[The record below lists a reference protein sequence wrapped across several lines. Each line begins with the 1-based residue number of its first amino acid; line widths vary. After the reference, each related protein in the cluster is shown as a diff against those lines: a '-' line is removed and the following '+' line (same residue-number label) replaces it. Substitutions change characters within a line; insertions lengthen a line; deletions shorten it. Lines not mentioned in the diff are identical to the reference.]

1 MLNAKR
7 FKKHHSSDQGHL
19 LPTYPTDLV
28 AEDHLARVV
37 SEIVDTLDLT
47 ELYQKF
53 SWEGGASFHPKSMV
67 RTLFYAYSQGERSS
81 RRIQKQCQENFVYL
95 YLSSGVKPDFRTISE
110 FRRKHFDI
118 LKNIFKQIVQ
128 LCYNLGM
135 ITIGKISLDGTK
147 IKADA
152 ADRKII
158 EKDKLAAELAEIEQ
172 QIPQILAEAEA
183 TDIQEDAA
191 YGETK
196 TGDELPEQLQHAQQR
211 QQQIKQLLAELE
223 REQANKLST
232 TDQDARFMKD
242 HGRIRLCYNAQCATE
257 NQVILAYDVTN
268 DEDDRAQLIP
278 MVAELEQVAT
288 QLTGKDDYPLEDVK
302 VITDAGYESGTNL
315 QHLDEREIDGYV
327 ASQFARVRAKE
338 QKGEIPPRPFSKDKF
353 SYHADGDYYQ
363 CPVGQKLQYHRT
375 TKVKGKTAT
384 LTARYYK
391 GTNCPSCAFQQQ
403 CATSK
408 TGYRQ
413 ITRYVEYDPYREK
426 IDQKLQTTQGKAMMR
441 HRATDVEPV
450 FGQMKQN
457 IFRRDSF
464 LVRGTQKVKGEFCLG
479 CIAHNIK
486 KIANHLKSTN
496 NDDNMSNIM
505 NIRRKA
511 A

>member
-1 MLNAKR
+1 MLNTKR
-7 FKKHHSSDQGHL
+7 FKKHHSSDQGQL
-19 LPTYPTDLV
+19 LPTYPSDLV

-37 SEIVDTLDLT
+37 SEIVDRLDLT

-53 SWEGGASFHPKSMV
+53 SWEGGASFHPKAMV

-81 RRIQKQCQENFVYL
+81 RRIQKQCQDNFVYL
-95 YLSSGVKPDFRTISE
+95 YLSCGVKPDFRTISE

-128 LCYNLGM
+128 LCYKLGM

-147 IKADA
+147 IKANA

-158 EKDKLAAELAEIEQ
+158 DKDKLAAELAEIER
-172 QIPQILAEAEA
+172 QISQILAEAEA

-196 TGDELPEQLQHAQQR
+196 TGDELPDQLQQAQQR

-232 TDQDARFMKD
+232 TDQHARFMKD

-278 MVAELEQVAT
+278 IVAELEQLAT
-288 QLTGKDDYPLEDVK
+288 QLTGKDDHPLEDVK

-315 QHLDEREIDGYV
+315 QHLDKRAIDSYV

-338 QKGEIPPRPFSKDKF
+338 RKGEIPPRLFSKDKF

-363 CPVGQKLQYHRT
+363 CPAGQKLPYHRT

-408 TGYRQ
+408 TRYRQ
-413 ITRYVEYDPYREK
+413 ITRYVEYDPYREQ
-426 IDQKLQTTQGKAMMR
+426 IDQKLQTAEGKAMMR

-479 CIAHNIK
+479 CIAHNIN
-486 KIANHLKSTN
+486 KIASHLRAAN
-496 NDDNMSNIM
+496 NSDNLADIVNM
-505 NIRRKA
+505 RRKA